1 MARGG
6 FFEVTEFR
14 KRRRDPQVKCEGRN
28 SRHPDAQRLK
38 NGPNSRQWWP
48 GRGGQKKSSSM
59 RQEGRQG
66 SVCPSCAQKNPEDSK
81 SDEIIWFVSRWR
93 GGSVVEIMYCSFGEP
108 SLRSQHPSHMGWF
121 TAV

>member
-1 MARGG
+1 MARRG

-14 KRRRDPQVKCEGRN
+14 KRRRDPQVKWEGRN

-59 RQEGRQG
+59 SQEGKAGLCVPFLCREK
-66 SVCPSCAQKNPEDSK
+66 P
-81 SDEIIWFVSRWR
+81 
-93 GGSVVEIMYCSFGEP
+93 
-108 SLRSQHPSHMGWF
+108 
-121 TAV
+121 